1 MSKIISYEQSEA
13 REQQSAAVEVIEN
26 KPYANSIEKER
37 MIEANP
43 KRCYLMNESIKSL
56 PDLKHDRALDV
67 ACGNGY
73 LTYLALMPNFD
84 AVDLFDKA
92 PDAIEE
98 VKEWSD
104 KKSNIDRVDV
114 ARMEDYQFEATYTLI
129 ALNWCT
135 GYLDDEQLV
144 TFLKKCKAALG
155 ENEWPSGCLV
165 VLDNE
170 PDAEI
175 CS

>member
-13 REQQSAAVEVIEN
+13 REQQSAHEEVIEG
-26 KPYANSIEKER
+26 KPYANSIEKKR
-37 MIEANP
+37 MEAANP
-43 KRCYLMNESIKSL
+43 LRCQLMNELIKSM

-67 ACGNGY
+67 ACGGGF

-84 AVDLFDKA
+84 VVDLFDQA

-98 VKEWSD
+98 VKEWSG

-114 ARMEDYQFEATYTLI
+114 ARMQDYKFEATYSLI

-135 GYLDDEQLV
+135 GYLSNEELV
-144 TFLKKCKAALG
+144 LFLKKCKAALG
-155 ENEWPSGCLV
+155 GNEWPSGCLV
-165 VLDNE
+165 VLDNV
-170 PDAEI
+170 PDAKI